1 MISTVSNNT
10 TATDFGNVT
19 EPDAPQFRPVQATIK
34 KEAATKPEKKGSW
47 LDTFLKPV
55 ISFIYGLYDFL
66 SGILKMFGVFS
77 GKTGQ

>member
-1 MISTVSNNT
+1 MIGTVNNNT
-10 TATDFGNVT
+10 TTANFGNIS
-19 EPDAPQFRPVQATIK
+19 EPDTPQSRPVQTTVK

-47 LDTFLKPV
+47 LDTFLKPI